1 MKLTIGIPT
10 YNRIDMLEKNL
21 KLICNYIAL
30 NNLEEQ
36 VCLLVSDNAS
46 VQNVE
51 QLFSK
56 ILQQYPQL
64 SIDCHRNEKNI
75 GGISNILQMLTMCKT
90 EYFMLLGDDDF
101 IDENYLL
108 KVMSI
113 LSSDP
118 STACIIPSYYNVDL
132 SGRKNGM
139 GRDINKKSGVFKA
152 GFYSCFINSWRGHQ
166 LSGLV
171 FYMKDICNMLSE
183 KGITNWYPQ
192 IYILSVNCL
201 RGTAYHITDFPVE
214 VTRPPQ
220 KDKEWGYGENGL
232 IDSIFNNYKLLD
244 GINVVERFL
253 LELRVLDA
261 QYWRIAMYLKR
272 GPRAFFKCLKNVS
285 SSSDSTIM
293 MRILVWVLVPFI
305 LIKKGIQLSFN
316 GTLFKTLSTKVD
328 I

>member
-1 MKLTIGIPT
+1 MNLTIGIPT
-10 YNRIDMLEKNL
+10 YNRIDMLDKNL
-21 KLICNYIAL
+21 KLLCNYIIS

-46 VQNVE
+46 TQNVT

-64 SIDCHRNEKNI
+64 SIDFHQNEKNI
-75 GGISNILQMLTMCKT
+75 GGIKNILQMLTMCKT
-90 EYFMLLGDDDF
+90 KYFLLLGDDDF

-108 KVMSI
+108 EVMSI
-113 LSSDP
+113 LSNDP
-118 STACIIPSYYNVDL
+118 STTCIIPSYYNIDL
-132 SGRKNGM
+132 AGEKNGM
-139 GRDINKKSGVFKA
+139 GRDINKKSRVFKA
-152 GFYSCFINSWRGHQ
+152 GFYNCFINSWRGHQ

-171 FYMKDICNMLSE
+171 FYMKDICNILSE
-183 KGITNWYPQ
+183 KRITNWYPQ
-192 IYILSVNCL
+192 IYMLSVNCL
-201 RGTAYHITDFPVE
+201 RGTTYHITEFPVK

-220 KDKEWGYGENGL
+220 KDKEWGYGDTGL

-244 GINVVERFL
+244 GINMVERFL
-253 LELRVLDA
+253 LELKVIDA

-272 GPRAFFKCLKNVS
+272 GPGAFFKCLKS
-285 SSSDSTIM
+285 ISASSDSTIM
-293 MRILVWVLVPFI
+293 MRILIWVLVPFI
-305 LIKKGIQLSFN
+305 FTRKGIQLLFN